1 MRTPISG
8 LLVAALLAAATPV
21 AAQHGANRGYLD
33 TTCAPCRDFYRYANG
48 GWLKT
53 AQIPAAYTST
63 GAARELYDRNTE
75 ALKRVLD
82 RVAAATDTARDPTL
96 KKLGAFYGSCMDSAG
111 TDRAAAKPIADELN
125 RIAAMKTVGD
135 LTRELAR
142 LNARQ
147 IYAPFYFSAEVD
159 RKQSSRVIGQLYQ
172 AGLGLPDR
180 DYYLKT
186 DPASDSLRHFYV
198 AHIARMFGLLGAQPT
213 RALQDAE
220 RVMRFETALADSS
233 MTLVAQRDPNAVYH
247 KMTVRELGTLAP
259 GIDWG
264 AFFTATGVAA
274 LASSDSTLDVSQPA
288 FLRLVS
294 AKAQDTAALDDWRAY
309 LHWQLL
315 HETAPLLGSAFFRE
329 DFKLQS
335 RLRGVKEP
343 LPRWKRCAAAA
354 DDAMGE
360 ALGKAYVESEF
371 PPQAKARVLEMVN
384 NLQVALSD
392 RIQRLTWMSDST
404 KAEAQQK
411 LGAMVKKIGYP
422 DTWRD
427 YSALEARAA
436 WPYAQNALAAR
447 EFEQH
452 RQLAK
457 IGRPVD
463 RTEWN
468 MSPPT
473 VNAYYNPSFNEIVF
487 PAGILQP
494 PFFDPT
500 ADDATNYGAIGA
512 VIGHEM
518 THGFD
523 DRGRQFDAQGNLRD
537 WWTADDARRFTE
549 RAQRVIDEYTAYVAV
564 DTFHVNG
571 ALTVG
576 ENIADIGGLVIAHA
590 AFEHSLEGKPRPPDI
605 DGFTTE
611 QRFFLGFAQLWRN
624 LTRPEMVRLRTL
636 TDPHSPPLWRVN
648 GPVSNMPEFAKAF
661 GCKAGDPMVRADSV
675 RAEVW

>member
-1 MRTPISG
+1 MRVAG
-8 LLVAALLAAATPV
+8 LFVTALLAAAPA
-21 AAQHGANRGYLD
+21 AAQHGANRAYLD
-33 TTCAPCRDFYRYANG
+33 TTCAPCRDFYQYANG
-48 GWLKT
+48 GWLRT

-75 ALKRVLD
+75 ALRRVLE
-82 RVAAATDTARDPTL
+82 RVGGATDTTRDPTL
-96 KKLGAFYGSCMDSAG
+96 KKLGAFYGTCMDSAG
-111 TDRAAAKPIADELN
+111 TDRAGAKPIGDELA
-125 RIAAMKTVGD
+125 RIAALKTAGD

-147 IYAPFYFSAEVD
+147 IYAPFFFSAEVD

-186 DPASDSLRHFYV
+186 DPASDSLRQVYV
-198 AHIARMFGLLGAQPT
+198 AHIARMFALLGATP
-213 RALQDAE
+213 ALARQDAE
-220 RVMRFETALADSS
+220 RTMRFETALAESS
-233 MTLVAQRDPNAVYH
+233 MTLVARRDPNAVYH

-259 GIDWG
+259 GIDWTV
-264 AFFTATGVAA
+264 FFAAAGVAA
-274 LASSDSTLDVSQPA
+274 LASPDSTLDVSQPA

-294 AKAQDTAALDDWRAY
+294 AEAMDKAALADWRVY
-309 LHWQLL
+309 LRWQLL
-315 HETAPLLGSAFFRE
+315 HETAPLLGSVFFNE
-329 DFKLQS
+329 DFKLQAA
-335 RLRGVKEP
+335 LRGVKQP
-343 LPRWKRCAAAA
+343 LPRWQRCAAAA
-354 DDAMGE
+354 DEAMGE

-371 PPQAKARVLEMVN
+371 SPQAKARVLEMVN

-392 RIQRLTWMSDST
+392 RIQQLTWMSDST

-411 LGAMVKKIGYP
+411 LSAIFKKIGYP

-427 YSALEARAA
+427 YSTLDARAS
-436 WPYAQNALAAR
+436 WPYVENALAAR
-447 EFEQH
+447 TFEQQ

-463 RTEWN
+463 RGEWD

-500 ADDATNYGAIGA
+500 ADDASNYGAIGA

-523 DRGRQFDAQGNLRD
+523 DRGRQFDAHGNLRD
-537 WWTADDARRFTE
+537 WWTAEDARRFTE
-549 RAQRVIDEYTAYVAV
+549 RAQRVINEYSAYIAV

-605 DGFTTE
+605 DGFTAE
-611 QRFFLGFAQLWRN
+611 QRFFLGFGQLWRN

-636 TDPHSPPLWRVN
+636 TDPHSPPMWRVN
-648 GPVSNMPEFAKAF
+648 GPVSNMPEFARAF
-661 GCKAGDPMVRADSV
+661 GCRAGDPMVRADSV